1 MHTRIRILVIV
12 AAALGSHVSNAS
24 AATVFTNADVAN
36 NFVSTAGNW
45 DNGLPTGG
53 NAGTIN
59 IDAGYDSNVVLDGYE
74 VTHTAGSIARSANF
88 SGLQLGNGT
97 TWVMN
102 GATAA
107 ISSTRGISVL
117 AGSQFTLEDGS
128 ANLTDNN
135 RDTQVSGAGA
145 SLILNGGTM
154 TIGRD
159 FIVRDGGVFTVNGGT
174 LSGIDQ
180 ILTQNFATAAGG
192 INFNGGSTTADNF
205 QFDNAGGNTVT
216 FGGSTVGSLSL
227 LVGLGNGATLNW
239 LPGSLMSLTIVGA
252 DQAFYE
258 GLYTANTLRF
268 DGSNADPFGD
278 NFQVS
283 GSTLSLVP
291 VPEPASLT
299 ASGLVGLLVLGRICR
314 RSCKPEPC
322 APRR

>member
-59 IDAGYDSNVVLDGYE
+59 INAGYDSSVVLDGYD
-74 VTHTAGSIARSANF
+74 VTHTGGNLTRST
-88 SGLQLGNGT
+88 GLGALSLGNGT

-107 ISSTRGISVL
+107 TTNTRGLSVL
-117 AGSQFTLEDGS
+117 TGSQFTLEDGN
-128 ANLTDNN
+128 ADLTNN
-135 RDTQVSGAGA
+135 NTDTQTNGVGST
-145 SLILNGGTM
+145 LIINGGAM

-159 FIVRDGGVFTVNGGT
+159 FIVRNGGVFTVYGGT

-205 QFDNAGGNTVT
+205 QFDNPGGNTVT

-239 LPGSLMSLTIVGA
+239 LPGSLMSLTIAGA

-278 NFQVS
+278 KFQVS